1 MLNTSLIPIG
11 VKQSN
16 EKKQR
21 EQKQAGDANL
31 AALDEYLR
39 KSTMASKEERL
50 NGNILSGNTYRDTQF
65 NNVDEKLGN
74 FSNLVAQQNTLQNDV
89 AAAMAANTIQKKT
102 ELWRIQELNDSISQV
117 ATQFGLVESAKR
129 QWKQGKKVH
138 KLSQQTTWF
147 WKKMFNIKNKKK

>member
-50 NGNILSGNTYRDTQF
+50 NGNLLSGNTYRDTQF

-74 FSNLVAQQNTLQNDV
+74 FSKLIAQQNTLHNDV

-102 ELWRIQELNDSISQV
+102 ELWRIQELNDSIGQV

-147 WKKMFNIKNKKK
+147 